1 MRPGE
6 SCRTCVY
13 AMGRENVSAGRWW
26 TECHRYAP
34 RPQKGIQVTYWPKVS
49 VSVPPHGVSDW
60 CGEYV
65 QAPEPAA

>member
-13 AMGRENVSAGRWW
+13 MVKRADPERDRLWL
-26 TECHRYAP
+26 ECHRYAP
-34 RPQKGIQVTYWPKVS
+34 RPMTDKQGLARGWPQL
-49 VSVPPHGVSDW
+49 HETDW

-65 QAPEPAA
+65 KAAEPAAR